1 MITWTESSI
10 VQYVTW
16 SLILWDYLITLD
28 DEITLFWFSRRS
40 WIKFLFFANRYMGLV
55 LRIRDIVEEHL
66 NNTDDPMGFYNPCRR
81 VMPEDAYNACAVS
94 TESDSVLYVT
104 PHLFV
109 MESILI
115 LRVWAI
121 MGKRRRILWTFFG
134 LLACTTA
141 VSIVLNLSFLMDT
154 LNMLTPS
161 LRYVL
166 PTLIFEAIIFT
177 AAAYHGFKVSG
188 GMKSLLL
195 QSKGPF
201 QHGPKPIMRLIF
213 QVSTVDCF
221 SVLCSLPLM
230 ALVDP
235 RLGLTIMSVTMTHML
250 LRLRKEGLSNSD
262 SVGSSSQEV
271 ELTTFR
277 ANTNGEMSLE
287 SGRNVINIGPFP
299 QGS

>member
-28 DEITLFWFSRRS
+28 DEITLLWFSRRS
-40 WIKFLFFANRYMGLV
+40 WIKFLFFANRYTGLV

-66 NNTDDPMGFYNPCRR
+66 NNTDDSMGFYNPCQR
-81 VMPEDAYNACAVS
+81 VMPEEAYNACVVG

-104 PHLFV
+104 LQLLV
-109 MESILI
+109 VESILV

-141 VSIVLNLSFLMDT
+141 VSIVLNLSFLVDA
-154 LNMLTPS
+154 LNMSTPS
-161 LRYVL
+161 LRYVI
-166 PTLIFEAIIFT
+166 PTLIFEAIIFS
-177 AAAYHGFKVSG
+177 AVAYHGFKVSG

-195 QSKGPF
+195 LSKAPF
-201 QHGPKPIMRLIF
+201 QHGPKPIIRLIF
-213 QVSTVDCF
+213 QGSVLYF
-221 SVLCSLPLM
+221 ISVLCSLPLI
-230 ALVDP
+230 ALVDS

-250 LRLRKEGLSNSD
+250 LRLRKEGLSD
-262 SVGSSSQEV
+262 TVGPSSQEV

-277 ANTNGEMSLE
+277 ATTDGAISLE
-287 SGRNVINIGPFP
+287 SRGNAINTGPFP
-299 QGS
+299 QGN

>member
-10 VQYVTW
+10 IQYVTW

-55 LRIRDIVEEHL
+55 LRIWDIIEEHL
-66 NNTDDPMGFYNPCRR
+66 NHTDDPMGFYNPCRR
-81 VMPEDAYNACAVS
+81 VMREEAHKACAVG
-94 TESDSVLYVT
+94 TESGSVLYVT
-104 PHLFV
+104 LQLLV
-109 MESILI
+109 IESILV

-121 MGKRRRILWTFFG
+121 MAKRRQILWTFFG
-134 LLACTTA
+134 LLACTMA
-141 VSIVLNLSFLMDT
+141 VSIVLNLSFLIDT
-154 LNMLTPS
+154 LYMPTPS
-161 LRYVL
+161 LRYVI

-188 GMKSLLL
+188 DMKSLLSL
-195 QSKGPF
+195 SKGPF

-213 QVSTVDCF
+213 QGSVLYF
-221 SVLCSLPLM
+221 MSVLCSLPLM

-277 ANTNGEMSLE
+277 ATTNAAMSLE

>member
-10 VQYVTW
+10 IQYVTW

-28 DEITLFWFSRRS
+28 DEITLFCFSRRS

-81 VMPEDAYNACAVS
+81 VMPEAYKACAVS
-94 TESDSVLYVT
+94 TESDSVLYVI
-104 PHLFV
+104 PQLLV

-121 MGKRRRILWTFFG
+121 MGKRRWILWTFFG

-188 GMKSLLL
+188 GMKSLLSL
-195 QSKGPF
+195 SKGPF

-213 QVSTVDCF
+213 QGSVLYF
-221 SVLCSLPLM
+221 MSVLCSPTYGTCRMLKFC
-230 ALVDP
+230 ASSTYFNYHISY
-235 RLGLTIMSVTMTHML
+235 RIRGLG
-250 LRLRKEGLSNSD
+250 
-262 SVGSSSQEV
+262 
-271 ELTTFR
+271 
-277 ANTNGEMSLE
+277 
-287 SGRNVINIGPFP
+287 
-299 QGS
+299 